1 MKSINR
7 LAFALPILVLA
18 GCAELDQFAK
28 NIQKATAPVMVTDTL
43 PQICQASKNNQIQ
56 ANSTY
61 VGKSLAITGK
71 VQSVNEGFQPHYRV
85 LLKAGQ
91 VLIHAGTDNKANVTA
106 LTVGK
111 TARASGVI
119 MDVSYDFNGC
129 AISLKDATF

>member
-1 MKSINR
+1 MQLTGQMGAI
-7 LAFALPILVLA
+7 A
-18 GCAELDQFAK
+18 Q
-28 NIQKATAPVMVTDTL
+28 
-43 PQICQASKNNQIQ
+43 NNQVQ

-61 VGKSLAITGK
+61 VGKGLAMTGE
-71 VQSVNEGFQPHYRV
+71 VRSVNEGFQPHYRV

-91 VLIHAGTDNKANVTA
+91 VSIHAGTDNKANVTA

-119 MDVSYDFNGC
+119 TDVSYDFNGC